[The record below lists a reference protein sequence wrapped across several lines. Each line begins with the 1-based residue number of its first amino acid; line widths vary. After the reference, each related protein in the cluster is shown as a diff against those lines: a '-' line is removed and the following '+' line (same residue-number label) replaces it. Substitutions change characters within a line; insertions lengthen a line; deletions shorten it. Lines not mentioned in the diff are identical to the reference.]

1 MGTRAQSVVSLTSD
15 HFINFWYL
23 LLLLWWELASII
35 NLTLQIIIRKGIGK
49 PCDCGQLQHFNLNQQ
64 WLIFS
69 TCLCL
74 SRLLIMTTHFQI
86 SSKPNLAQIHNN
98 IYSIFKMNSISTILS
113 NSCSIL
119 SYPDLINWEIVKV
132 TNYVLDIIQKN

>member
-1 MGTRAQSVVSLTSD
+1 MTGNKQTSMSVWSWERVLKAWFHLHRIISSIFDTCCCC
-15 HFINFWYL
+15 YG
-23 LLLLWWELASII
+23 ELASII
-35 NLTLQIIIRKGIGK
+35 NLTLQIIICKGIGK
-49 PCDCGQLQHFNLNQQ
+49 PYDCGQLQHFNLNQQ

-113 NSCSIL
+113 NYFVL
-119 SYPDLINWEIVKV
+119 SRFDKLRNCIS
-132 TNYVLDIIQKN
+132 